1 MILVRVLNTDNP
13 PTRQGGLSRTIQA
26 MKDEAAALSRQ
37 LRKPAQQTSD
47 DIAKPKATEPTD
59 GPK

>member
-1 MILVRVLNTDNP
+1 
-13 PTRQGGLSRTIQA
+13 